1 MKHLKLLTLSI
12 ALATV
17 ASGPAFASGDS
28 ASSHPGAAIADAVFV
43 RPVMLGVSLVGTAL
57 YLGTLPLTFLTN
69 VDEEAGCALMRAPW
83 WFTSGRDLGVFEGYE
98 HP

>member
-1 MKHLKLLTLSI
+1 MKHLRLLALSLSLVVLTS
-12 ALATV
+12 A
-17 ASGPAFASGDS
+17 PAAAVYDPETSN
-28 ASSHPGAAIADAVFV
+28 PGAAIADAVLV

-57 YLGTLPLTFLTN
+57 YLGTLPVTFLTD

-83 WFTSGRDLGVFEGYE
+83 WFTSGRNLGEFHAYE

>member
-1 MKHLKLLTLSI
+1 MKHLRLLILSLALVVTLSAP
-12 ALATV
+12 ALA
-17 ASGPAFASGDS
+17 SYDS
-28 ASSHPGAAIADAVFV
+28 TTSNPGAAIADAVLV

-83 WFTSGRDLGVFEGYE
+83 WFTSGRDLGEFHAYE

>member
-1 MKHLKLLTLSI
+1 MKHLRLLAFSL
-12 ALATV
+12 ALLAT
-17 ASGPAFASGDS
+17 ASAPAFASYDS
-28 ASSHPGAAIADAVFV
+28 ATSNPVASIADAVLV
-43 RPVMLGVSLVGTAL
+43 RPVMLGVSLVGTVL

-83 WFTSGRDLGVFEGYE
+83 WFTSGRDLGEFHRYE

>member
-1 MKHLKLLTLSI
+1 MKHLRLLILSLALVATTSAP
-12 ALATV
+12 ALA
-17 ASGPAFASGDS
+17 SYDS
-28 ASSHPGAAIADAVFV
+28 ATSNAGAAIADAVLV

-83 WFTSGRDLGVFEGYE
+83 WFTSGRDLGEFHAYE